1 MNDELKF
8 NSDYSV
14 WGSSNYSPGDLPVSG
29 KVGMCIGSAFSMLLF
44 RFRTQVGL
52 KRAMAH

>member
-1 MNDELKF
+1 MNDELNF